1 MIIHFIYGEAILCI
15 LPRFKESNNNN
26 NNNNNI
32 IKKINGWGKDKC
44 DPSDNI
50 TTMVWNEHFKRLLN
64 KQNNTP
70 SDEQKGNDT
79 FPTFDPTLDGRIT
92 ILELR
97 ETLKELKSGK
107 APGPDGVLVE
117 YLKLFGKK
125 YENILHKIINNLF
138 TSSIYPQQW
147 HINFLKPIYKKG
159 EHDNPNNFRGLAIG
173 SAFSKLFSMILLKRL
188 TIFVNSKKLLS
199 PNQIGFSKG
208 HNTSDHIFLMQTLI
222 EKVVKRDKRK
232 LYTAFID
239 FKKAYDTVDREIL
252 FNHLKQLG
260 INGLF
265 LKNITAMYE
274 NTKYSIKLKNGHS
287 QALNSNLGLK
297 QGCPLSP
304 LLFNLYIDDINK
316 IFEEQCDPIT
326 LQDDV
331 LNHFLYADDLVLLSS
346 TPDGL
351 QNCLNNLH
359 EFSNRKCLTVSTNKS
374 KTLVFNSAGRFIK
387 TTFRIDQN
395 VLEPVQNF
403 CYLGFDLRASGTVKM
418 AMNSLYD
425 KAGKALRPLMCV
437 IARFNLPFKISL
449 KLFHTFITPI
459 LLYNVENWITMT
471 DKKLQMATN
480 ETIFTDINNKC
491 DILHRKFLK
500 YILGTSKT
508 CLNAMVYGETGE
520 IPLSLKGFRLMVNY
534 WQHLMN
540 LPEQTLAKK
549 ALLEN
554 IQMRSNWIIS
564 IEKLMNWCNLADK
577 IESPG
582 RLKKA
587 AYDTTHSKFVNTWI
601 NQLNDPNTSKLQ
613 FYRKIKVNHSFEKY
627 LELPHFNDRKIIA
640 KFRCSDHKLEIE
652 SGRHN
657 KTPQNERICR
667 LCPLN
672 EIENEEHFLMTCPLY
687 DQIRENHGL
696 MGMDR
701 LIDIMSGTEP
711 GRLGKYLNE
720 AFKIRQECL
729 DQMNIINNV

>member
-1 MIIHFIYGEAILCI
+1 M
-15 LPRFKESNNNN
+15 
-26 NNNNNI
+26 
-32 IKKINGWGKDKC
+32 NGWGKDKC
-44 DPSDNI
+44 DPADNI

-64 KQNNTP
+64 KQNNVP
-70 SDEQKGNDT
+70 CDEQKGDDT

-97 ETLKELKSGK
+97 ETLKVLKSGK

-117 YLKLFGKK
+117 YLKLFGMK

-138 TSSIYPQQW
+138 TSSIYPRQW
-147 HINFLKPIYKKG
+147 HTNFLKPIYKKG
-159 EHDNPNNFRGLAIG
+159 DPHNPDNFRGLAIG

-188 TIFVNSKKLLS
+188 TIFVNSKKILS

-274 NTKYSIKLKNGHS
+274 NTKYSIKLKNGYSH
-287 QALNSNLGLK
+287 ALNSNLGLK

-316 IFEEQCDPIT
+316 IFEEQCYPIT

-359 EFSNRKCLTVSTNKS
+359 EFSNRKRLKVSTNKS

-418 AMNSLYD
+418 AMNSLHD
-425 KAGKALRPLMCV
+425 KASKALRPLMCV
-437 IARFNLPFKISL
+437 IARFNLPIKISL

-459 LLYNVENWITMT
+459 LLYNVENWITLT
-471 DKKLQMATN
+471 DKKLQTATN
-480 ETIFTDINNKC
+480 ETIFTDTNNKC

-554 IQMRSNWIIS
+554 IQMRSNWILS

-587 AYDTTHSKFVNTWI
+587 AYDNTHSKFVSTWR

-672 EIENEEHFLMTCPLY
+672 EIENEEHFLITCPLY

-701 LIDIMSGTEP
+701 VIDIMCGTEP

-720 AFKIRQECL
+720 AFKIRQDCL
-729 DQMNIINNV
+729 DQINIINNV